1 MRRVQK
7 KVSKVA
13 GRSPKAADSAR
24 TAADRSLREAVRTPK
39 AETRTT
45 RAKGRA
51 AGSGQTSAGAR
62 RATQTA
68 GRAAKSAAKSKAF
81 PKPAPVRP
89 PAKAVPNKQT
99 AAVPRKPAP
108 AAVPPERPV
117 KRARSKTNPKSGRTS
132 APRKAAPPATA
143 AETAA
148 LEANV
153 IAVPP
158 QASTKTPPSGAST
171 QTVPPG
177 APPPDAPTAAT
188 PEAESAVM
196 PTAAPPV
203 EPSPPAPVRA
213 RRRAV
218 AIEDAREAEAMRRPV
233 RRRTRRSDHPSDFD
247 FVRLNVPCQWACPVL
262 TAVPDYIFAIAG
274 GDRDKSYLINRVTNL
289 FPGVLGHVCSRP
301 CEAACRHGE
310 PDLGEPV
317 AICHLKRVAAD
328 FRNRDHPWPD
338 RLFPDSGCTVG
349 VVGGGPAGLAAA
361 QLLAALGHGVTVYE
375 AMPKLGGMLMY
386 GIPVFRLPR
395 ELVEAEI
402 GRFLDSGI
410 AVETGVRVGRD
421 VTVPELLKRHRAVVL
436 ATGTCLARGLAIP
449 GGDLPGVYSGLDFM
463 MDVNDGRPP
472 AVGRRVVTIG
482 GGFTAHDCARSAL
495 RLGAAESYLCVR
507 TTEEDLWVTREEV
520 LETKR
525 EGVRYL
531 NLVSSMNVVG
541 AERVEGVAFVRNRL
555 GPVGKF
561 GQRTPVTIEGSE
573 FVFPADT
580 VIAATGQYADTA
592 VAAAAGAA
600 APRFDRRSGA
610 CDVPGLFAAGDFC
623 GGAASVIE
631 AMGHARRVA
640 QAVDEYL
647 TGARRLRRVVRVRPA
662 ADTPRP
668 RAWDFIPRADMRML
682 PVPQRLASFGAVV
695 KTGLPAPV
703 GERESHRCYL
713 CNMKYEIRPA
723 DCIACGLCAAVCP
736 RDCIG
741 QAAAAGPAA
750 ATVWTERWD
759 EAAAVVID
767 SARCIRCGLCFRVC
781 PTRCIE
787 VEQVEVTDVAAG
799 E

>member
-1 MRRVQK
+1 MRRIRK
-7 KVSKVA
+7 KVSKTARRTPKRA
-13 GRSPKAADSAR
+13 GTASTSAARTPPEAIRAPKAEGRTTAAKDRAAGTDR
-24 TAADRSLREAVRTPK
+24 TAADA
-39 AETRTT
+39 
-45 RAKGRA
+45 GR
-51 AGSGQTSAGAR
+51 GA
-62 RATQTA
+62 QTA
-68 GRAAKSAAKSKAF
+68 GRAAKAAAKPKAP
-81 PKPAPVRP
+81 PKPTAARR
-89 PAKAVPNKQT
+89 PAKAVAKKRKAAQRARTEPGAAPIEKRGKAERPGAGPKVGRQLASPKIT
-99 AAVPRKPAP
+99 PAPTSPDAVPLESKAVHVQPQAATVVPPPKAAEKTTAP
-108 AAVPPERPV
+108 EAVPPVVPT
-117 KRARSKTNPKSGRTS
+117 A
-132 APRKAAPPATA
+132 AAPPA
-143 AETAA
+143 EP
-148 LEANV
+148 V
-153 IAVPP
+153 
-158 QASTKTPPSGAST
+158 
-171 QTVPPG
+171 
-177 APPPDAPTAAT
+177 APP
-188 PEAESAVM
+188 AE
-196 PTAAPPV
+196 PPKA
-203 EPSPPAPVRA
+203 APVRT
-213 RRRAV
+213 RRRGAAV
-218 AIEDAREAEAMRRPV
+218 DEAREAEALRRPV
-233 RRRTRRSDHPSDFD
+233 RRRTRRSDHPDDFD
-247 FVRLNVPCQWACPVL
+247 FARLNVPCQWACPVL
-262 TAVPDYIFAIAG
+262 TDVPDYIFAIAG
-274 GDRDKSYLINRVTNL
+274 GDRDKSYLVNRATNL
-289 FPGVLGHVCSRP
+289 IPGVLGHVCSRP
-301 CEAACRHGE
+301 CEAACRHGD

-328 FRNRDHPWPD
+328 FRNQDHPWPD

-375 AMPKLGGMLMY
+375 AMPRLGGMLMY

-402 GRFLDSGI
+402 GRLLDSGI
-410 AVETGVRVGRD
+410 AVKTGVRVGHD
-421 VTVPELLKRHRAVVL
+421 ITVPELLARHRAVVL

-463 MDVNDGRPP
+463 MAVNDGRPP

-482 GGFTAHDCARSAL
+482 GGFTAHDCARSVL
-495 RLGAAESYLCVR
+495 RLGATESHLCVR

-531 NLVSSMNVVG
+531 NLVSSMQIAG
-541 AERVEGVAFVRNRL
+541 ADRVEGVVFARNRL

-561 GQRTPVTIEGSE
+561 GQRTPVAIAGSE
-573 FVFPADT
+573 FVFAADT

-592 VAAAAGAA
+592 LAAAALGA
-600 APRFDRRSGA
+600 APRFDPRRGA
-610 CDVPGLFAAGDFC
+610 CEVPGLFAAGDFC
-623 GGAASVIE
+623 TGAATVIE

-668 RAWDFIPRADMRML
+668 RAWDFIPRADMPML
-682 PVPQRLASFGAVV
+682 AVPQRLAAFGAVV
-695 KTGLPAPV
+695 KTGFPAPV

-713 CNMKYEIRPA
+713 CHMKYEIRPA

-741 QAAAAGPAA
+741 PSAAAGPGMPP
-750 ATVWTERWD
+750 VWTERWD

-767 SARCIRCGLCFRVC
+767 SARCIRCGLCLRVC

-787 VEQVEVTDVAAG
+787 VERVEIADVTAG